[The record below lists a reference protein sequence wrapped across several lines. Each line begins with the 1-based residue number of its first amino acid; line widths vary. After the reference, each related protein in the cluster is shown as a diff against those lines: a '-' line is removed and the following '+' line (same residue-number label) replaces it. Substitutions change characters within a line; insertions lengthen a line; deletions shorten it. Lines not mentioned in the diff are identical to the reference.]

1 METRGLLELVL
12 EVADLERAVRFYGD
26 VLGLAEVTRWGA
38 ERPAVWLRLGPNE
51 VLGLWPRS
59 SGGPGVAIHAS
70 RGGKHVHFAVYVAPG
85 SLESWLDRVSSAGL
99 DVEGPVH
106 FSQGRSIFVTD
117 PDGNVVELADW
128 EKDWEGKP
136 AAKSA
141 DKPAG

>member
-1 METRGLLELVL
+1 MEPRGLLELVL
-12 EVADLERAVRFYGD
+12 EVEDLERAVRFYGD
-26 VLGLAEVTRWGA
+26 VLGLVEVTRWGT
-38 ERPAVWLRLGPNE
+38 ERPAVWLRLGQNE

-59 SGGPGVAIHAS
+59 SGGSGVAIHAS

-85 SLESWLDRVSSAGL
+85 SLESWLDRLSSAGL
-99 DVEGPVH
+99 DVEGPVQ
-106 FSQGRSIFVTD
+106 FSQGRSIFLTD

-136 AAKSA
+136 AAKAA